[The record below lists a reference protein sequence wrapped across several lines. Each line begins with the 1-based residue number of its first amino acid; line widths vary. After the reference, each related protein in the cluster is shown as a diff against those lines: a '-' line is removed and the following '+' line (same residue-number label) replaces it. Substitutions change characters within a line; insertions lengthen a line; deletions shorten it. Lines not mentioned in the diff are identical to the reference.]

1 MDISVAL
8 VQSHLKLLSS
18 GDDVLTKAVSTYW
31 DKLKM
36 PRRCWKSYVVRLDRS
51 IPSPFCQK
59 GSISTRCNFHFLN
72 TNCISEDVSAINK
85 RREGAKCSTDSQKQK
100 LMITVLENIKY
111 QSVGG
116 ANTYG
121 MEYLPLSKFVE

>member
-8 VQSHLKLLSS
+8 VQSRLKLLSS
-18 GDDVLTKAVSTYW
+18 GDDVLTKAVSTNW

-59 GSISTRCNFHFLN
+59 GSISRRCNFHFLN
-72 TNCISEDVSAINK
+72 TNCIRSEDVSAINK
-85 RREGAKCSTDSQKQK
+85 RQEGAKCSTDS
-100 LMITVLENIKY
+100 
-111 QSVGG
+111 
-116 ANTYG
+116 
-121 MEYLPLSKFVE
+121 